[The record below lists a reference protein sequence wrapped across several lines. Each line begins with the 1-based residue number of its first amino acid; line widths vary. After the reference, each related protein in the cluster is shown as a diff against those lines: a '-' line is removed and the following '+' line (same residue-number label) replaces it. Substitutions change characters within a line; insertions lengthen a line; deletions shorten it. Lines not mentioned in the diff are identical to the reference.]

1 MHACNSGSG
10 RSNLGRLIRSLLWS
24 AGAASLLPALSMAQ
38 TVPDQN
44 TEVLDTITVT
54 GSSIRTQA
62 AALDTMAQ
70 PIQFVSEEQFQNT
83 PAESIGDFLRTMPIN
98 TGLSNSPTTDEYAG
112 GNSSI
117 NLRGIG
123 DQYTLVL
130 VEGRRFGGEDVPDI
144 GAVPAEAIKG
154 IEILKGGASSI
165 YGSDAV
171 AGVVNIR
178 LKENFSGLELHG
190 SYGDTSRGD
199 QSFVRTA
206 AVFGLTE
213 DKFSLTGS
221 LSYQKRDGLT
231 KFDRDLTA
239 SRDYR
244 AYGGLDRRSGRVSL
258 PHQIVLSSDPT
269 HPLSLDLSRFNAG
282 SYSSNPADYVAFSRD
297 QAYSTNELGT
307 SPPYDRMSGHWSA
320 KYRFIDDKLVF
331 FTRGYADRRHQDFY
345 ANPPIIDVAVPA
357 ANPYNPFGQDVHV
370 WYLFGPNEL
379 GYMTETFRTTNFLG
393 TAGFEGT
400 LGRFNYEVAY
410 SSYQKR
416 VDESYRN
423 DIDYGAAQAAAARTD
438 ATAFNP
444 FGYWANTPAQ
454 LEGLSPT
461 STYERENAVRTV
473 DAKVDG
479 ELFDW
484 YAGTAYF
491 AVGVEKR
498 IVDYDFQPDESWQS
512 VSYWWLGNAGDPI
525 SQSRDVKAYFG
536 EVRLPV
542 FDAGSEGAFVQSAE
556 LTGAVRKEEYSDFGS
571 STVTQFTGRIAFADE
586 RVVLRASYAESFKAP
601 SLDALYSP
609 VTSNTEPGGFY
620 YDPVRGGFLP
630 VDRIQGGNVGL
641 DPELG
646 ETINLGL
653 IVRPMGNSDLVFTL
667 DYWTLELTDL
677 ISQPD
682 GQALLNGQATG
693 GTVTRDPVTLY
704 PTLDLRLDNGGN
716 RDVSGFD
723 LGASYRLPTGLGTF
737 TLDFNG
743 TYLTK
748 FEDSNNGITAK
759 YLGTYNT
766 TVGPMPRLRLVNSV
780 QWAREGWNAVTT
792 ISYTGGYE
800 DEILNV
806 IKRDADAYVK
816 VDLQGSYDFGDGH
829 EGAGSLLNGT
839 RVYLGI
845 ENVFDEDLPFVAESS
860 DGWDR
865 YIADYRGRY
874 VYAGFKK
881 QF

>member
-1 MHACNSGSG
+1 MYASLPSSGGPS
-10 RSNLGRLIRSLLWS
+10 LRSLIHRLLC
-24 AGAASLLPALSMAQ
+24 GAVTVMPALSIAQ
-38 TVPDQN
+38 TAPAED
-44 TEVLDTITVT
+44 TAVLDTVTVT

-70 PIQFVSEEQFQNT
+70 PIQFVSEEQFQHT
-83 PAESIGDFLRTMPIN
+83 PAESIGDFLRTLPIN

-123 DQYTLVL
+123 DRYTLVL

-178 LKENFSGLELHG
+178 LKDDFRGLELHG
-190 SYGDTSRGD
+190 SYGDTWGGD
-199 QSFVRTA
+199 QAFVRTA
-206 AVFGLTE
+206 AVFGLVDE
-213 DKFSLTGS
+213 KFSLTGS

-231 KFDRDLTA
+231 KFDRELTA

-244 AYGGLDRRSGRVSL
+244 AYGGLDRRSGSVTL
-258 PHQIVLSSDPT
+258 PNRIVRSSNPT
-269 HPLSLDLSRFNAG
+269 RPLSLDLTRFG
-282 SYSSNPADYVAFSRD
+282 VGDYSSNPADYVAYSRD

-345 ANPPIIDVAVPA
+345 ANPPIVDVDVPA
-357 ANPYNPFGQDVHV
+357 SNPYNPFGETVHV
-370 WYLFGPNEL
+370 WYLFGENEL
-379 GYMTETFRTTNFLG
+379 GLMTETFRTTNFLG
-393 TAGFEGT
+393 TAGFQGT

-423 DIDYGAAQAAAARTD
+423 DIDLAGARAAAARTD

-444 FGYWANTPAQ
+444 FGYWTNTPAQ
-454 LEGLSPT
+454 LAGMSPT
-461 STYERENAVRTV
+461 STYERENAVRTI

-498 IVDYDFQPDESWQS
+498 AVDYNSQPDRSWQT
-512 VSYWWLGNAGDPI
+512 VSYWWLGNGGQPV
-525 SQSRDVKAYFG
+525 SRSRDVKAYFG

-542 FDAGSEGAFVQSAE
+542 FDAGSERAFVQSAE
-556 LTGAVRKEEYSDFGS
+556 LTGAVRQEEYSDFGS
-571 STVTQFTGRIAFADE
+571 STVTQFTGRIGFLDE
-586 RVVLRASYAESFKAP
+586 TFVMRASYAESFKAP
-601 SLDALYSP
+601 SLDSLYAP
-609 VTSNTEPGGFY
+609 VTRNTEAGGFY
-620 YDPVRGGFLP
+620 YDPVRGGFLA
-630 VDRIQGGNVGL
+630 VDRINGGNLNL
-641 DPELG
+641 DAELG
-646 ETINLGL
+646 ETINVGM
-653 IVRPMGNSDLVFTL
+653 IVRPLANSDLVFTM
-667 DYWTLELTDL
+667 DYWTLELSDL
-677 ISQPD
+677 ISRPD

-693 GTVTRDPVTLY
+693 GSISRDPVTLY
-704 PTLDLRLDNGGN
+704 PTLDLRLDNGGV
-716 RDVSGFD
+716 REVSGFD
-723 LGASYRLPTGLGTF
+723 LGASYRYPTGIGTF
-737 TLDFNG
+737 ALDFSG

-766 TVGPMPRLRLVNSV
+766 VVGPMPRLRLVNSL
-780 QWAREGWNAVTT
+780 QWDLGGWNAVGTV
-792 ISYTGGYE
+792 SYTKGY
-800 DEILNV
+800 DDVIVNV
-806 IKRDADAYVK
+806 LSREVDSYVK
-816 VDLQGSYDFGDGH
+816 VDLQGGYDFGDSY
-829 EGAGSLLNGT
+829 EGASSVLNGT

-845 ENVFDEDLPFVAESS
+845 ENVFDEDLPFVASSS

>member
-1 MHACNSGSG
+1 MYASLPSSGGPS
-10 RSNLGRLIRSLLWS
+10 LRSLIHRLLC
-24 AGAASLLPALSMAQ
+24 GAVAAMPALSIAQ
-38 TVPDQN
+38 TAPAED
-44 TEVLDTITVT
+44 TAILDTVTVT

-70 PIQFVSEEQFQNT
+70 PIQFVSEEQFQHT
-83 PAESIGDFLRTMPIN
+83 PAESIGDFLRTLPIN

-123 DQYTLVL
+123 DRYTLVL

-178 LKENFSGLELHG
+178 LKDDFRGLELHG
-190 SYGDTSRGD
+190 SYGDTWGGD
-199 QSFVRTA
+199 QAFVRTA
-206 AVFGLTE
+206 AVFGLVDE
-213 DKFSLTGS
+213 KFSLTGS

-231 KFDRDLTA
+231 KFDRELTA

-244 AYGGLDRRSGRVSL
+244 AYGGLDRRSGSVTL
-258 PHQIVLSSDPT
+258 PNRIVRSSSPT
-269 HPLSLDLSRFNAG
+269 QPLSLDLTRFG
-282 SYSSNPADYVAFSRD
+282 VGDYSSNPADYVAYSRD

-345 ANPPIIDVAVPA
+345 ANPPIVDVDVPA
-357 ANPYNPFGQDVHV
+357 SNPYNPFGETVHV
-370 WYLFGPNEL
+370 WYLFGENEL
-379 GYMTETFRTTNFLG
+379 GLMTETFRTTNFLG
-393 TAGFEGT
+393 TAGFQGT

-423 DIDYGAAQAAAARTD
+423 DIDLAGARAAAARTD

-444 FGYWANTPAQ
+444 FGYWTNTPAQ
-454 LEGLSPT
+454 LAGMSPT
-461 STYERENAVRTV
+461 STYERENAVRTI

-479 ELFDW
+479 VLFDW

-498 IVDYDFQPDESWQS
+498 AVDYNSQPDRSWQT
-512 VSYWWLGNAGDPI
+512 VSYWWLGNGGQPV
-525 SQSRDVKAYFG
+525 SRSRDVKAYFG

-542 FDAGSEGAFVQSAE
+542 FDAGSERAFVQSAE
-556 LTGAVRKEEYSDFGS
+556 LTGAVRQEEYSDFGS
-571 STVTQFTGRIAFADE
+571 STVTQFTGRIGFLDE
-586 RVVLRASYAESFKAP
+586 TFVMRASYAESFKAP
-601 SLDALYSP
+601 SLDALYAP
-609 VTSNTEPGGFY
+609 VTRNTEAGGFY
-620 YDPVRGGFLP
+620 YDPVRGGFLA
-630 VDRIQGGNVGL
+630 VDRINCGNLNL
-641 DPELG
+641 DAELG
-646 ETINLGL
+646 ETINVGM
-653 IVRPMGNSDLVFTL
+653 IVRPLANSDLVFTM
-667 DYWTLELTDL
+667 DYWTLELSDL
-677 ISQPD
+677 ISRPD
-682 GQALLNGQATG
+682 GQALLNGQSTG
-693 GTVTRDPVTLY
+693 GSISRDPVTLY
-704 PTLDLRLDNGGN
+704 PTLDLRLDNGGV
-716 RDVSGFD
+716 REVSGFD
-723 LGASYRLPTGLGTF
+723 LGASYRYPTGIGTF
-737 TLDFNG
+737 ALDFSG

-766 TVGPMPRLRLVNSV
+766 IVGPMPRLRLVNSL
-780 QWAREGWNAVTT
+780 QWDLGGWNAVGTV
-792 ISYTGGYE
+792 SYTKGY
-800 DEILNV
+800 DDVIVNV
-806 IKRDADAYVK
+806 LSREVDSYVK
-816 VDLQGSYDFGDGH
+816 VDLQGGYDFGDSY
-829 EGAGSLLNGT
+829 EGASSVLNGA
-839 RVYLGI
+839 RVYLGV
-845 ENVFDEDLPFVAESS
+845 ENVFDEDLPFVASSS

>member
-1 MHACNSGSG
+1 MYARASSG
-10 RSNLGRLIRSLLWS
+10 RWNLRRLIHSLFCG
-24 AGAASLLPALSMAQ
+24 AGALAPSLVLAQASPA
-38 TVPDQN
+38 DQPP
-44 TEVLDTITVT
+44 VLETITVT

-70 PIQFVSEEQFQNT
+70 PIQFVSIDQFENT
-83 PAESIGDFLRTMPIN
+83 PAESVGDFLRTLPIN

-112 GNSSI
+112 GNTSI

-123 DQYTLVL
+123 DRYTLVL
-130 VEGRRFGGEDVPDI
+130 VEGRRFGGEDVPDV
-144 GAVPAEAIKG
+144 GAIPAEAIKG

-171 AGVVNIR
+171 AGVVNVR
-178 LKENFSGLELHG
+178 LKDDFRGLELHG
-190 SYGDTSRGD
+190 SYGDTWRGD
-199 QSFVRTA
+199 QAFVRTA
-206 AVFGLTE
+206 AVFGLSDE
-213 DKFSLTGS
+213 RFSLTGS

-244 AYGGLDRRSGRVSL
+244 AYGGQDRRSGRVSL

-269 HPLSLDLSRFNAG
+269 QPLSLDLTRFGAG
-282 SYSSNPADYVAFSRD
+282 GYSSDPADYVAYSRD

-320 KYRFIDDKLVF
+320 KYEFIEDALTF

-345 ANPPIIDVAVPA
+345 ANPPIVDVTVPA
-357 ANPYNPFGQDVHV
+357 TNPYNPFGESVRV

-379 GYMTETFRTTNFLG
+379 GLMTETFRTTNFLG
-393 TAGFEGT
+393 TAGFQGT

-423 DIDYGAAQAAAARTD
+423 DIDYAAAQAAAARTD
-438 ATAFNP
+438 ASAFNP
-444 FGYWANTPAQ
+444 FGYWTNTPEQ
-454 LEGLSPT
+454 LAGMSPT
-461 STYERENAVRTV
+461 STFERENAVRSI

-479 ELFDW
+479 ALFDW

-491 AVGVEKR
+491 AVGAEKR
-498 IVDYDFQPDESWQS
+498 AVDYDFDPDESWQS
-512 VSYWWLGNAGDPI
+512 VTYWWLGNAGQPV
-525 SQSRDVKAYFG
+525 SRSRDVKAYFG

-542 FDAGSEGAFVQSAE
+542 FDAGSERAFMQNAE

-571 STVTQFTGRIAFADE
+571 STVTQFTGRIGFFDE
-586 RVVLRASYAESFKAP
+586 IVVLRASFAESFKAP
-601 SLDALYSP
+601 SLDALYAPESR
-609 VTSNTEPGGFY
+609 NTEAGGFY

-630 VDRIQGGNVGL
+630 VDRINGGNRDL
-641 DPELG
+641 EPELG
-646 ETINLGL
+646 ETVNVGV
-653 IVRPMGNSDLVFTL
+653 IVRPFASSDLVFTL
-667 DYWTLELTDL
+667 DYWALELSDL
-677 ISQPD
+677 ILRPD

-693 GTVTRDPVTLY
+693 GSISRDPVTLY
-704 PTLDLRLDNGGN
+704 PTLDLRLDNGGS
-716 RDVSGFD
+716 REVSGFD
-723 LGASYRLPTGLGTF
+723 LGASYRRSTGIGTF
-737 TLDFNG
+737 TVDFNG

-748 FEDSNNGITAK
+748 FEDSNNGVSTR

-766 TVGPMPRLRLVNSV
+766 VVGPMPRVRLVSTV
-780 QWAREGWNAVTT
+780 QWGMAGWDAAGTV
-792 ISYTGGYE
+792 SYTHSY
-800 DEILNV
+800 DDV
-806 IKRDADAYVK
+806 IPGVVSREVDSYIK
-816 VDLQGSYDFGDGH
+816 VDLQGGYDFGDSF
-829 EGAGSLLNGT
+829 EGAGSVLNDT

-845 ENVFDEDLPFVAESS
+845 ENVFDEDLPFVAAST

-865 YIADYRGRY
+865 YLADYRGRY